1 VVGLG
6 PAGPEFLSSAAVT
19 LMATAPRTFV
29 RTMRHPAAA
38 GLEGVVSL
46 DHHYESA
53 DTFEE
58 VYLAMVE
65 ELVAAAAHHAPDPI
79 VYAVPGSP
87 LVGERTVELLRR
99 DARVEL
105 TVVPGLSFLDLA
117 WERLGLDP
125 LHEGVR
131 LIDAEHFSAQ
141 GHEGGPCL
149 VAQCWSQTLL
159 SDIKLAGPPDDDRPR
174 PDVVLLHHLGLGDE
188 QVATVGWWE
197 LDRTVAADHLT
208 SLYIPARGDAARGER
223 EMARLEE
230 LVATLRARCP
240 WDQAQTHASLM
251 PHLIEESYEVLDAL
265 AAVDAATSSG
275 EGSEA
280 FIHLEEELGDLLFQ
294 IVFHARLAQEAGR
307 FTLGDVA
314 RGVHDKLVHRHPH
327 VFGDV
332 DVDSAAQ
339 VVSNWEAI
347 KKEEKGRSSVT
358 EGIPSHLPA
367 LMLAAKLGRK
377 ALSVGL
383 DDAADSGVVTRVQE
397 LERLGASSGP
407 SASDAPDTA
416 AHEALVGEILFAV
429 ANLARQL
436 GVDAEH
442 ALRSRALVM
451 RDRIVE
457 HEMSA
462 VPEPTGATD

>member
-1 VVGLG
+1 
-6 PAGPEFLSSAAVT
+6 
-19 LMATAPRTFV
+19 
-29 RTMRHPAAA
+29 
-38 GLEGVVSL
+38 
-46 DHHYESA
+46 
-53 DTFEE
+53 
-58 VYLAMVE
+58 
-65 ELVAAAAHHAPDPI
+65 
-79 VYAVPGSP
+79 
-87 LVGERTVELLRR
+87 
-99 DARVEL
+99 
-105 TVVPGLSFLDLA
+105 
-117 WERLGLDP
+117 
-125 LHEGVR
+125 
-131 LIDAEHFSAQ
+131 
-141 GHEGGPCL
+141 
-149 VAQCWSQTLL
+149 
-159 SDIKLAGPPDDDRPR
+159 
-174 PDVVLLHHLGLGDE
+174 
-188 QVATVGWWE
+188 
-197 LDRTVAADHLT
+197 
-208 SLYIPARGDAARGER
+208 
-223 EMARLEE
+223 MARLEE
-230 LVATLRARCP
+230 LVATLRAQCP

-265 AAVDAATSSG
+265 AAVDGATSDR

-358 EGIPSHLPA
+358 EGIPIHLPA

-383 DDAADSGVVTRVQE
+383 GDAADSGVGARVEE

-407 SASDAPDTA
+407 SEPDAPLAPDTA
-416 AHEALVGEILFAV
+416 AYEALVGEILFAV